1 MKNFNL
7 KNIAISSLIAV
18 STCFAAIGTAN
29 AAPQPDTHHL
39 TQKQKNAIEAKQKA
53 KQQTKQVVVVKAKP
67 KAKQVVVAKAKP
79 KAKQVVI
86 AKDKHPAQKVVLVK
100 AK

>member
-1 MKNFNL
+1 MKNINL

-18 STCFAAIGTAN
+18 STCFAMIAPAN
-29 AAPQPDTHHL
+29 AA
-39 TQKQKNAIEAKQKA
+39 
-53 KQQTKQVVVVKAKP
+53 QQTVVVKDKNQAKKVVVVKE
-67 KAKQVVVAKAKP
+67 KP

-86 AKDKHPAQKVVLVK
+86 IK